1 MVSPFLF
8 NTEQYSLYSCNMT
21 SRVEVRNFT
30 DKLLGVKISLLRM
43 ASGGFFKHKY
53 FSKVFKFIVSSNFK
67 VRIRI
72 KAMKL
77 FYFTTAVVYCSL
89 NSTMQGAVVL
99 TLGWASES
107 PGGLDEQP
115 TGPIQVCGSGVGPK
129 NLHFEQVPRGCNPL
143 VPLHTC

>member
-53 FSKVFKFIVSSNFK
+53 FSKVSGSIWVGQKFVWVF
-67 VRIRI
+67 
-72 KAMKL
+72 L
-77 FYFTTAVVYCSL
+77 
-89 NSTMQGAVVL
+89 
-99 TLGWASES
+99 
-107 PGGLDEQP
+107 
-115 TGPIQVCGSGVGPK
+115 
-129 NLHFEQVPRGCNPL
+129 
-143 VPLHTC
+143 